1 MRDNLYLKIFKILI
15 KKVLPVILLILL
27 NAVFLSGA
35 VIKQQVNLAPN
46 NISTWIW
53 NTGVFNQDLRVN
65 NTPGFEWPKASGK
78 FAIFTSGL
86 SIGAYING
94 QLRMGNA
101 SYNGEYAPGYVFD
114 SLGTPLFKTD
124 SRFKLLS
131 VKYNDN
137 IYNNSDVLKW
147 KDMIPYGA
155 PFDDKNLNKIY
166 DEGIDK
172 PGMPDAGQTVFV
184 CITDADPSNHTTSEG
199 FSGGTLPLYAEI
211 HLTAWGYQFG
221 DLSDAQFLKWDI
233 INKNNAAWEKTY
245 FTIFNDPDLGDADDD
260 YIGCDSAMKIA
271 YSCNSDNQDGN
282 GLGRTYGTNPPAAGL
297 ILLRGPVSKTGI
309 SNDSIKMSSVCYF
322 TGTGSPGP
330 VCEQDPSSSP
340 IGSYN
345 YMKGIKR
352 DGTPWLNPTTVPPF
366 VTKFCYNG
374 DPEAAAGWT
383 EYKGRIRNCG
393 GNLYGEFEPSPPGDR
408 RILLNAGS
416 DFLNVNPGDTQ
427 RIVIAQAVGRGTDNK
442 NSVTKLKETLNFSRR
457 IYYQLIENQETYYIE
472 PPAPLPQ
479 TYKLYQNYPN
489 PFNPVTTIKYDMKK
503 LWKVKIEVYDM
514 RGELISTLVNEEKPQ
529 GSYEVKFDAS
539 NLPSGIYFIKMISGG
554 GFEDSKKMVVI
565 K

>member
-137 IYNNSDVLKW
+137 IYNNPDVLNW

-172 PGMPDAGQTVFV
+172 PGIPDAGQTVFV

-221 DLSDAQFLKWDI
+221 DLSDAQFLKWDV
-233 INKNNAAWEKTY
+233 INKSGQAWDRTY
-245 FTIFNDPDLGDADDD
+245 FGVFSDADLGDAADD
-260 YIGCDSAMKIA
+260 YVGCDTALQMI
-271 YSCNSDNQDGN
+271 YCYNSDNMDGN
-282 GLGRTYGTNPPAAGL
+282 GNFRDYGANPPAVGQTFLRTAINRKNGL
-297 ILLRGPVSKTGI
+297 TDTLKTTSACRISKNLT
-309 SNDSIKMSSVCYF
+309 
-322 TGTGSPGP
+322 
-330 VCEQDPSSSP
+330 VCESDPSSYP
-340 IGSYN
+340 IQAYN
-345 YMKGIKR
+345 NLRGFKR
-352 DGTPWLNPTTVPPF
+352 DGTPYLNPVSQPF
-366 VTKFCYNG
+366 VTTKFTFSGN
-374 DPEAAAGWT
+374 PEDSSGWT
-383 EYKGRIRNCG
+383 EYNGHILNCG
-393 GNLYGEFEPSPPGDR
+393 GALSGFIQASPPGDR
-408 RILLNAGS
+408 RMIFVSGS
-416 DFLNVNPGDTQ
+416 DNFSMQSGDTQ
-427 RIVIAQAVGRGTDNK
+427 RIVISQLIARGTNNK
-442 NSVTKLKETLNFSRR
+442 NSVTKLKELCRFLKPL
-457 IYYQLIENQETYYIE
+457 YYQLIENQETYYVE

-479 TYKLYQNYPN
+479 TYKLYQNFPN

-514 RGELISTLVNEEKPQ
+514 RGELISTLVDEEKPQ
-529 GSYEVKFDAS
+529 GNYEVKFDAS